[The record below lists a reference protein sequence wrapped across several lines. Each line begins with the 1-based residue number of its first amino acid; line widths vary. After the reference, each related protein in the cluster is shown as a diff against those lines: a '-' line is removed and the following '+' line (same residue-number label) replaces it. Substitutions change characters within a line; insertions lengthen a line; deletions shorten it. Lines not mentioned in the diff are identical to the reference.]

1 MNPRSVLV
9 SFVLFFSVLIS
20 ACTGQAVVAGP
31 VLVNVDHVFEGGRGE
46 QRVAFLQWIGLQ
58 KANGGCY
65 QRKGGGIGA
74 GGKVLAAATIVE
86 YVFGTPLPSS
96 HSATRTAAHF
106 LFNNDFPD
114 RSTVIAGRPGS
125 VPEGFTPLAD
135 DDERCVKARDYLRQM
150 VLEVGKRLGQDGLK
164 WAGEKLAPVAIPP
177 AVFETDPRYLGE
189 VEEALVS

>member
-65 QRKGGGIGA
+65 
-74 GGKVLAAATIVE
+74 
-86 YVFGTPLPSS
+86 
-96 HSATRTAAHF
+96 
-106 LFNNDFPD
+106 

-135 DDERCVKARDYLRQM
+135 DDERCVRARDYLKQM
-150 VLEVGKRLGQDGLK
+150 ILEVGKRLGQDGLK